1 VTELEVLRQRREL
14 VLTSALLQRATV
26 VRRLDRIETHP
37 ARIALGLAAR
47 AASVPL
53 AWKLGS
59 RAVAL
64 AVRMYRRRSPG
75 VRRNAAT

>member
-1 VTELEVLRQRREL
+1 MLRERREL
-14 VLTSALLQRATV
+14 VLTSAALQRATV
-26 VRRLDRIETHP
+26 VRRLDRIEMHP
-37 ARIALGLAAR
+37 ARLALGLAAR